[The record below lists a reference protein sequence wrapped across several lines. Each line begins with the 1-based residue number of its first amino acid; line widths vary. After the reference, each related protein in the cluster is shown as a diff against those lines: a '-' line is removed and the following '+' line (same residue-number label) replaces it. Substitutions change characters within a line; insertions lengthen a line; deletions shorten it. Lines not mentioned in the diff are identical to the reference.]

1 MRTLFITSAT
11 LLLMAA
17 TAAKP
22 VPKPVTKPV
31 KLMPVKLPVGPGQA
45 LVQAK
50 CSGCHQVSIVANKR
64 QDADHWAATV
74 DQMISRG
81 AKVSDAEYDG
91 VVDYLAK
98 NFGVKK

>member
-1 MRTLFITSAT
+1 MVPLRIVMI
-11 LLLMAA
+11 LLAGAAMAA
-17 TAAKP
+17 AVKP
-22 VPKPVTKPV
+22 AKPV
-31 KLMPVKLPVGPGQA
+31 KLPKGPGQA

-50 CSGCHQVSIVANKR
+50 CGGCHQLSVVAGKR

-81 AKVSDAEYDG
+81 AKVPDADYDV

-98 NFGVKK
+98 NFGVKR